1 MMTDPVSDMLNRI
14 RNAILRKYEHVDV
27 PASKFKKDIARVLQE
42 EGFIR
47 SVETLSE
54 GAYPTLRL
62 KLKYLNDTTL
72 INGMR
77 RISRPGRRVY
87 VGKEKLPTV
96 RGGLGMA
103 VISTP
108 QGIMT
113 DRESRKRQIGGEV
126 ICYIW

>member
-14 RNAILRKYEHVDV
+14 RNAILRKYDHVDI
-27 PASKFKKDIARVLQE
+27 PASKFKKDLARVLQE

-47 SVETLSE
+47 GLDTVSD
-54 GAYPTLRL
+54 GPHPMLRL
-62 KLKYLNDTTL
+62 KLKYLNETTL

-87 VGKEKLPTV
+87 VGKDKIPTV

-103 VISTP
+103 VLSTP

-126 ICYIW
+126 ICHIW

>member
-14 RNAILRKYEHVDV
+14 RNAILRKYEHVDI

-47 SVETLSE
+47 SVETVAE
-54 GAYPTLRL
+54 GPFTKLRL
-62 KLKYLNDTTL
+62 KLKYLNENTL

>member
-14 RNAILRKYEHVDV
+14 RNAIQRKYEHVDV
-27 PASKFKKDIARVLQE
+27 PASKFKKEIARIFQE

-47 SVETLSE
+47 NVETLTE
-54 GAYPTLRL
+54 GAHPKLRL
-62 KLKYLNDTTL
+62 KLKYLNDASM
-72 INGMR
+72 INGLR

-87 VGKEKLPTV
+87 VAKEKVPTV

-103 VISTP
+103 VLSTP
-108 QGIMT
+108 QGILT

-126 ICYIW
+126 VCYIW